1 MTVYVLICGE
11 VVEVK
16 DPKAFVRAVVE
27 AGESAQFLLEIDSS
41 LWILEA
47 LHTLEKI
54 GAVKQT
60 RGVPTQNLI
69 EGTERI
75 LTMLREELREA
86 EK

>member
-1 MTVYVLICGE
+1 MVLYVLICGE
-11 VVEVK
+11 VLEVQ

-27 AGESAQFLLEIDSS
+27 AGNAVQFILEVDIS

-47 LHTLEKI
+47 LHALEKI
-54 GAVKQT
+54 GAVKRT
-60 RGVPTQNLI
+60 RGVPTQKLI